1 MPSRSSDLSK
11 QHLAKYMQ
19 SKAPLMPR
27 YQPHAL
33 PVWKSGTG
41 RRQQLCSGAVGRVW
55 GETAAKLGVGRQ
67 LHHQGALW
75 LLY

>member
-1 MPSRSSDLSK
+1 MPSCSSDVSK
-11 QHLAKYMQ
+11 QHLATR

-33 PVWKSGTG
+33 PAWDSGRG
-41 RRQQLCSGAVGRVW
+41 RRQQLCSGAVGRVR
-55 GETAAKLGVGRQ
+55 GETAAKLEAGRQ
-67 LHHQGALW
+67 LHHQGAVW